1 MAESEVLELKN
12 KLSKIGQENL
22 DRIANVEVVLTA
34 ELGVQRVPLKSVL
47 EYVNGTI
54 VKLNK
59 KNNEAINIYLDNV
72 LIAKG
77 EIVAV
82 NKNFGVKITEIID
95 LNS

>member
-34 ELGVQRVPLKSVL
+34 ELGDQKVPLKNVL
-47 EYVNGTI
+47 EYVSGTI

-59 KNNEAINIYLDNV
+59 KNNESINIYLDNV

-82 NKNFGVKITEIID
+82 NKNFGVKITEIVD